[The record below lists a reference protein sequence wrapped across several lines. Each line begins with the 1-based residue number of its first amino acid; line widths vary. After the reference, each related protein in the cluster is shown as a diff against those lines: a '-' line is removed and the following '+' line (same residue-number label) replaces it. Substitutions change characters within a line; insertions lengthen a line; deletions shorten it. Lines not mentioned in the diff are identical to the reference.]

1 MQRQQD
7 EDLSSEEESN
17 KWDDTDTA
25 ITGYVIIMIA
35 SVLQALT
42 ALSNRAMKEIETPVI
57 GFWYFVGGLS
67 GSIVYL
73 ACEATIMGK
82 LRMSEYT

>member
-17 KWDDTDTA
+17 KWDNTDTA

-42 ALSNRAMKEIETPVI
+42 ALSNRAMKEIETPV
-57 GFWYFVGGLS
+57 L
-67 GSIVYL
+67 
-73 ACEATIMGK
+73 E
-82 LRMSEYT
+82 